1 MSHYI
6 FRRNFALLCLLL
18 LTTGLAAAPRSETVA
33 REVTGSGIS
42 RDEAVANALQEAA
55 RQIFGV
61 TIEVAQIRQ
70 SMSAEAISD
79 SESSYASSDT
89 TTTATAIQTPQGI
102 IRSYQILS
110 HQRNDASQ
118 QHEVRLAVEA
128 VRFAGTTGGGSEK
141 RLSLA
146 VIPARVSVQRF
157 PDGDRFR
164 SAADSARQWNQAL
177 INQFV
182 QSRKFAVLD
191 REFVRETIAEMN
203 LIASDQVPLTEQI
216 RLGQQLGAD
225 FLLVGSLEDCSRSS
239 KNLRIQLTGEQRRED
254 TVRMLFSYRIIDVAT
269 REIRSADSFLRQWT
283 SSELH
288 QLAQNRSGSP
298 EQWQSL
304 VFREAAHQV
313 SSEILNIIYP
323 IKVVQAASPQRI
335 ILNQGGI
342 RLSIGQQFEIFSR
355 GEVMVDP
362 DTGESLGAEEFL
374 AATVEVTRVNPKFSV
389 ARVLSGDAAA
399 IDRGAICR
407 APANTNNNTA
417 SPNNPASQ
425 NKKAPPG
432 RFTFP
437 GQN

>member
-1 MSHYI
+1 MSQHSLPRSLA
-6 FRRNFALLCLLL
+6 FLAFLLL
-18 LTTGLAAAPRSETVA
+18 ATGLVGAPRSETVA

-55 RQIFGV
+55 RQIFGM

-70 SMSAEAISD
+70 SMSAETISD
-79 SESSYASSDT
+79 SESSYASADT

-110 HQRNDASQ
+110 HQRNDASR

-164 SAADSARQWNQAL
+164 SAADTARQWNQAL

-191 REFVRETIAEMN
+191 REFVRETMAEMN

-225 FLLVGSLEDCSRSS
+225 FLLVGSLEDCSRTS
-239 KNLRIQLTGEQRRED
+239 KNLRLQLTGEQRRED
-254 TVRMLFSYRIIDVAT
+254 SVRMLFSYRIIDVAT
-269 REIRSADSFLRQWT
+269 REIRSADSFLRQWN
-283 SSELH
+283 SPELH
-288 QLAQNRSGSP
+288 QLAQNRGGSP
-298 EQWQSL
+298 EQWQPL
-304 VFREAAHQV
+304 VFRDAAHQV
-313 SSEILNIIYP
+313 ASDILNIIYP
-323 IKVVQAASPQRI
+323 IKVVQASSPQRI

-342 RLSIGQQFEIFSR
+342 RLSIGQQFDIFSR

-362 DTGESLGAEEFL
+362 DTGESLGSEEFL
-374 AATVEVTRVNPKFSV
+374 AATVEVTRVNPKYSI
-389 ARVLSGDAAA
+389 ARVVSGDAAA

-407 APANTNNNTA
+407 APANTNSAT
-417 SPNNPASQ
+417 SPHNPASQ